1 MPKILVIAEKP
12 SMGRDIADAL
22 GLMLRMNVTKGELCQ
37 YVGDYIIVGAQGHLF
52 SLVDG
57 EHYGAQFAFPWRI
70 EALPVLPQ
78 EFVIEPNFQ
87 KVHGKVVNNDLTK
100 SIRARI
106 ARIKV
111 LIADADEVVHAG
123 DPDREGQLIID
134 DVLRH
139 VRFKGPVRRLWLH
152 AQTCEG
158 IQDAWRK
165 MRDNKT
171 YANLGIAAVARRES
185 DWAIGI
191 NATRAYSALWWKKGH
206 KGVLNIGRV
215 VTPVVGMIVQR
226 EKDIRAFV
234 PIDHFTLKAQINI
247 GDKAPFVASW
257 IKPIG
262 EGRPEFDPSGKLII
276 NRSMVSGVAQKCH
289 GKMAIITVSEKSAK
303 KESPPLLFSLVDLQ
317 KMAAKMG
324 HSPEDV
330 LTAAQSLYEKHKLLS
345 YPRTECQYAPESEW
359 LHAGDVISA
368 ITRNFSGSWTIAD
381 GWDPQRRSRAW
392 DDKKL
397 AEHFAILPLKTTR
410 SVANLGKI
418 ERDVYRLVCRQYLAQ
433 FFPAYEYMAATVVA
447 DVAGERFKAT
457 GKAPTQEGWRAIY
470 GGAAAAARRS
480 DGEDE
485 SQDGLPNLSV
495 GEKGVADPIELLS
508 KKTEPPKRFTAITLL
523 EAMEKVHLFVTDPKV
538 KAQLKSIEGL
548 GTAATRAATIS
559 KVVTAGF
566 AVEERAGKVISYAPT
581 AKAFAYIESVP
592 DALAKPDLTAW
603 FEGKLEELKGG
614 TLAYDRYRILL
625 AKLVGKAIEAAKD
638 GSALMKM
645 PGVQDMPAV
654 PVARKRG
661 TRKRRS

>member
-1 MPKILVIAEKP
+1 
-12 SMGRDIADAL
+12 
-22 GLMLRMNVTKGELCQ
+22 
-37 YVGDYIIVGAQGHLF
+37 
-52 SLVDG
+52 
-57 EHYGAQFAFPWRI
+57 
-70 EALPVLPQ
+70 
-78 EFVIEPNFQ
+78 
-87 KVHGKVVNNDLTK
+87 
-100 SIRARI
+100 
-106 ARIKV
+106 
-111 LIADADEVVHAG
+111 
-123 DPDREGQLIID
+123 
-134 DVLRH
+134 
-139 VRFKGPVRRLWLH
+139 
-152 AQTCEG
+152 
-158 IQDAWRK
+158 
-165 MRDNKT
+165 
-171 YANLGIAAVARRES
+171 
-185 DWAIGI
+185 
-191 NATRAYSALWWKKGH
+191 
-206 KGVLNIGRV
+206 
-215 VTPVVGMIVQR
+215 
-226 EKDIRAFV
+226 
-234 PIDHFTLKAQINI
+234 
-247 GDKAPFVASW
+247 
-257 IKPIG
+257 
-262 EGRPEFDPSGKLII
+262 
-276 NRSMVSGVAQKCH
+276 
-289 GKMAIITVSEKSAK
+289 
-303 KESPPLLFSLVDLQ
+303 
-317 KMAAKMG
+317 
-324 HSPEDV
+324 
-330 LTAAQSLYEKHKLLS
+330 LS
-345 YPRTECQYAPESEW
+345 YPRTECQDAPESEW

-625 AKLVGKAIEAAKD
+625 AKLVDKAIEAAKD